1 MKCMQVDKTLI
12 LNKIQQH
19 YNYKKDSDFAKF
31 LGIKTQVLS
40 NWKNRN
46 TFDIDVLYTKCE
58 DISPE
63 FLITGKGK
71 FLRIDLNKPDNK
83 QLSEPN
89 TDYEIIKKDLVTAQ
103 KKTIEVLEKVVIDLR
118 NDKEVLHEI
127 IKSKL

>member
-1 MKCMQVDKTLI
+1 MGVDKTLI
-12 LNKIQQH
+12 LNKIQQF
-19 YNYKKDSDFAKF
+19 YNFKKDADFAKF

-58 DISPE
+58 DISPD
-63 FLITGKGK
+63 FLITGKGN
-71 FLRIDLNKPDNK
+71 FLRFDFNNSEVKK
-83 QLSEPN
+83 VSEPETN
-89 TDYEIIKKDLVTAQ
+89 YENEKKDLVFAQ
-103 KKTIEVLEKVVIDLR
+103 KKTIEVLEKVVLDLR